1 MIVNPNKEE
10 QKLFDVLDEW
20 IIPGAHEGD
29 KPSIDPS
36 APEEIKELF
45 EKWLKMI

>member
-1 MIVNPNKEE
+1 MMVNPNKEE
-10 QKLFDVLDEW
+10 LEIFNAIEEW
-20 IIPGAHEGD
+20 LIPGKREGD

-45 EKWLKMI
+45 QKWLKMI